1 MKEPDASFVPV
12 DALFQGH
19 AAHSDGESRRRF
31 LEIMG
36 AALAMAGAAGCTRQP
51 TEFIMPYVEPPEK
64 AVPGVPS
71 YYATARLVNG
81 IAQGVVVETHLGR
94 PTKVEGNPG
103 HPASLGATDVHGQ
116 ACVLDLY
123 DPDRT
128 KQITEFGETRQWDGF
143 ILALRQMLGPLQGRG
158 GDGLYILSET
168 VTSPTLGAQR
178 AALLAAMPNARW
190 HQFDPA
196 GGHSA
201 RAGAQLA
208 FGRLV
213 NTYYRLDRADVI
225 LALDSDFLATG
236 PASTRYA
243 HDYANRRRIRGS
255 NVSMNRLYAVECEIT
270 STGGK
275 AEHRLALRPGE
286 LEGFAAQLA
295 GIVSGGGAAQGSGA
309 NGAWISALAR
319 DLLAHRGASAVIAGE
334 AQSPAVHALAHA
346 MNAALGNVGTTVI
359 HTDPIE
365 VAAEDQIA
373 SLGALVSA
381 MDAGKVKLLLM
392 LGGNPVYNAPADFGF
407 ADKLKKIE
415 NAIHVTLH
423 PNETSVRTRWV
434 VPQRHFLED

>member
-1 MKEPDASFVPV
+1 
-12 DALFQGH
+12 
-19 AAHSDGESRRRF
+19 
-31 LEIMG
+31 
-36 AALAMAGAAGCTRQP
+36 
-51 TEFIMPYVEPPEK
+51 
-64 AVPGVPS
+64 
-71 YYATARLVNG
+71 
-81 IAQGVVVETHLGR
+81 
-94 PTKVEGNPG
+94 
-103 HPASLGATDVHGQ
+103 
-116 ACVLDLY
+116 
-123 DPDRT
+123 
-128 KQITEFGETRQWDGF
+128 
-143 ILALRQMLGPLQGRG
+143 
-158 GDGLYILSET
+158 
-168 VTSPTLGAQR
+168 
-178 AALLAAMPNARW
+178 
-190 HQFDPA
+190 
-196 GGHSA
+196 
-201 RAGAQLA
+201 
-208 FGRLV
+208 
-213 NTYYRLDRADVI
+213 
-225 LALDSDFLATG
+225 
-236 PASTRYA
+236 
-243 HDYANRRRIRGS
+243 
-255 NVSMNRLYAVECEIT
+255 
-270 STGGK
+270 
-275 AEHRLALRPGE
+275 LALRPGE